1 MRYSSFATVVL
12 FWGFAMLGISQQS
25 VITVD
30 SAQAVVRVPDTFVP
44 PKMSV
49 EDSTAMAKKF
59 KVGVHQISFFVGGG
73 LGSFLYSPE
82 YGSKSNGFGFTTG
95 FDYTYYWNPK
105 WGINSG
111 LIIDSYSSSLD
122 LNGVE
127 TSTKSMDGDLDNDG
141 TPEEFYLISNFNSF
155 VEKQKSLT
163 LGIPIEVR
171 FRHAFTP
178 KVGMIAGLGPKLVF
192 ALSNTSQVSQG
203 SYTTKGYYP
212 QYGSGA
218 YTEIGPGFDTYQP
231 RNKVSTDYG
240 FGVSMIGEYLVT
252 YKINLAFTLYGGP
265 YFEYQLNSQKGS
277 ADKPLVEYQVTGP
290 DAANSNYNPVM
301 TTSSADKI
309 NRMAVGGKIG
319 VIFDIGGNKMMR
331 QMKRDYN
338 DAIAAEQARLEA
350 LARQKAYDDSV
361 ANALYLA
368 ELRNKQIADS
378 IANAQRL
385 ADEAARL
392 ALLAKLAEEQRIKD
406 SIANAKE
413 VAVIMDIKTKTL
425 SDDELALL
433 KLPIIF
439 AKGSADIT
447 DQSKIN
453 AQRIGAMLA
462 KHPDLLFRITGHTCD
477 LGDDKVNYRL
487 GLRRAETLFREFSS
501 AGVKTT
507 QISTFSKGELE
518 PLYPN
523 INEDNRRRNRRVV
536 VVIEDEVKKSTEEQV
551 YR

>member
-1 MRYSSFATVVL
+1 
-12 FWGFAMLGISQQS
+12 
-25 VITVD
+25 
-30 SAQAVVRVPDTFVP
+30 
-44 PKMSV
+44 
-49 EDSTAMAKKF
+49 
-59 KVGVHQISFFVGGG
+59 
-73 LGSFLYSPE
+73 
-82 YGSKSNGFGFTTG
+82 
-95 FDYTYYWNPK
+95 
-105 WGINSG
+105 
-111 LIIDSYSSSLD
+111 
-122 LNGVE
+122 
-127 TSTKSMDGDLDNDG
+127 
-141 TPEEFYLISNFNSF
+141 
-155 VEKQKSLT
+155 
-163 LGIPIEVR
+163 
-171 FRHAFTP
+171 
-178 KVGMIAGLGPKLVF
+178 
-192 ALSNTSQVSQG
+192 
-203 SYTTKGYYP
+203 
-212 QYGSGA
+212 
-218 YTEIGPGFDTYQP
+218 
-231 RNKVSTDYG
+231 
-240 FGVSMIGEYLVT
+240 
-252 YKINLAFTLYGGP
+252 
-265 YFEYQLNSQKGS
+265 
-277 ADKPLVEYQVTGP
+277 
-290 DAANSNYNPVM
+290 
-301 TTSSADKI
+301 
-309 NRMAVGGKIG
+309 
-319 VIFDIGGNKMMR
+319 
-331 QMKRDYN
+331 
-338 DAIAAEQARLEA
+338 IAAEQARLEA

-368 ELRNKQIADS
+368 ELRNKHIADS

-392 ALLAKLAEEQRIKD
+392 ALLAKLVEEQRIKD

-501 AGVKTT
+501 AGVKAS
-507 QISTFSKGELE
+507 QITTFSKGELE